1 MSQISTI
8 TILDGEA
15 TPVSHNFLPV
25 ASGAESFWRE
35 AISGVPLI
43 GQPTVTSRLTSKP
56 TDAVQKVV
64 TTIELPVLE
73 VVTGQNA
80 AGYSAAPKIAF
91 TCKKIETWFLPARA
105 TAQQKKNLRV
115 LANNLNANAQLI
127 DLIENLATP
136 Y

>member
-1 MSQISTI
+1 MSAISTI
-8 TILDGEA
+8 TIADGET
-15 TPVSHNFLPV
+15 TPVTHNFLPV
-25 ASGAESFWRE
+25 SSGTESFYRE
-35 AISGVPLI
+35 AASGVPLL
-43 GQPTVTSRLTSKP
+43 GQPTIAARLASKP

-64 TTIELPVLE
+64 VTLEIPVLE

-80 AGYSAAPKIAF
+80 AGYSAAPKVAF
-91 TCKKIETWFLPARA
+91 SVKKIETWFLPARA

-115 LANNLNANAQLI
+115 LANNLNANAQII